1 MNGVEGAGP
10 ADGFALAPGPGF
22 GPASGSRAS
31 ASVTEIIVA
40 SLLATSLD
48 YEATLVELVHAVV
61 PAMADWCAIE
71 MVEPDGSLR
80 KVAIAHV
87 DPALERMAVERAH
100 GWVRTAQDKG
110 MVPRVVR
117 TGIPRLVAEV
127 DEELV
132 RRTAG
137 GPDHV
142 RLLLELGLSSLMI
155 VPLQARGRTLGALS
169 FASADSGRVFDEVS
183 LADAQ
188 DIASRAALI
197 VDNARLYTDL
207 RHVEEELRQ
216 SRDQLEVILGGIAD
230 GIVVQDS
237 ERQLVYAND
246 AAARTLGFKDA
257 QALVA
262 DGLETAREG
271 YELLDEDGNPLDL
284 DDLPGRHAL
293 RGAPA
298 PERVLRNRAV
308 ETGEERWAI
317 ARSRPVFG
325 ERDEVRLA
333 INIFTDITALKQTEQ
348 DRAELLAR
356 VGADPLTGLLNH
368 RVFHERLAVEVSRAR
383 RHDHRLSLALIDV
396 DNFKQINDT
405 SGHQA
410 GDRVLAAVAER
421 LAEVAR
427 TEDVLARIGGDEF
440 ALLLPYSGEAEAY
453 AAVERAR
460 SAVSSTP
467 LLEDRRVTVSAGICD
482 FATAH
487 DADSMF
493 RFADGALY
501 WSKAHGRDVAWIYDP
516 ATIRQLSA
524 QERAEHLQ
532 QSQTL
537 IGIRALARAIDAK
550 DPNTRQHADR
560 VAALAARM
568 AGVLGWG
575 FDRVS
580 LLSEAALV
588 HDVGK
593 LGVPDAVLLKPDL
606 LTAEEYELTK
616 LHAGLSAQIVEDVLR
631 PEQVAWIRA
640 HHERPDGHGYPDG
653 LVESEIPLGAA
664 LLTLADVWD
673 VMTVSR
679 SYGTRKTYDQAL
691 EECRSLVG
699 RQFTADALEAL
710 EELHRRG
717 LLTSASAGPTPR

>member
-1 MNGVEGAGP
+1 MNQGR
-10 ADGFALAPGPGF
+10 F
-22 GPASGSRAS
+22 GPPSGSRGS
-31 ASVTEIIVA
+31 TSVTEIIVA

-48 YEATLVELVHAVV
+48 YEATLVELAHAVV

-71 MVEPDGSLR
+71 MVEPDGSLH
-80 KVAIAHV
+80 KVAMAHV
-87 DPALERMAVERAH
+87 DPALERMAVERTH
-100 GWVRTAQDKG
+100 DWVRTAEDTG
-110 MVPRVVR
+110 IVPRVVR

-127 DEELV
+127 DEEHM
-132 RRTAG
+132 RRTTAS
-137 GPDHV
+137 PDQMG
-142 RLLLELGLSSLMI
+142 LLLELGLSSLMV

-169 FASADSGRVFDEVS
+169 LASADPSRVFDEES
-183 LADAQ
+183 LSAAQ
-188 DIASRAALI
+188 DLASRAALI
-197 VDNARLYTDL
+197 VDNARLYTNL
-207 RHVEEELRQ
+207 RHTDEELRQ
-216 SRDQLEVILGGIAD
+216 SRDQLEVILDGIAD
-230 GIVVQDS
+230 GILVQDAES
-237 ERQLVYAND
+237 GLVYAND
-246 AAARTLGFKDA
+246 TAARTLGFDDA
-257 QALVA
+257 KALVA
-262 DGLETAREG
+262 AGLETLREG
-271 YELLDEDGNPLDL
+271 YELLDEDGNPLDV
-284 DDLPGRHAL
+284 DELPGRLAL

-298 PERVLRNRAV
+298 PERVLRCRRIA
-308 ETGEERWAI
+308 TGEERWAI
-317 ARSRPVFG
+317 ARSRPVLD
-325 ERDEVRLA
+325 ERSEVCLA
-333 INIFTDITALKQTEQ
+333 ISIFTDVTALKQSEQ
-348 DRAELLAR
+348 DRVDLLAR
-356 VGADPLTGLLNH
+356 AGADPLTGLLNH

-383 RHDHRLSLALIDV
+383 RHGHELSLALIDV
-396 DNFKQINDT
+396 DNFKQINDG

-421 LAEVAR
+421 LREVAR
-427 TEDVLARIGGDEF
+427 SEDVLARIGGDEF
-440 ALLLPYSGEAEAY
+440 AILFPHSGEVEAY

-467 LLEDRRVTVSAGICD
+467 LLENKRVTVSAGICD

-516 ATIRQLSA
+516 GTIRQLSA

-550 DPNTRQHADR
+550 DPNTRQHSDR

-575 FDRVS
+575 FDRVA

-593 LGVPDAVLLKPDL
+593 LGVPDAVLLKPGR
-606 LTAEEYELTK
+606 LTAEEYELIK
-616 LHAGLSAQIVEDVLR
+616 LHPGLSAQIVEDVLR

-640 HHERPDGHGYPDG
+640 HHERPDGYGYPDG
-653 LVESEIPLGAA
+653 LIESEIPLGTS

-679 SYGTRKTYDQAL
+679 SYGIRKTYDQAL
-691 EECRSLVG
+691 EECRSLAG
-699 RQFTADALEAL
+699 RQFSPEAIEAL
-710 EELHRRG
+710 EELDRRG
-717 LLTSASAGPTPR
+717 LLTSASGGLMGR